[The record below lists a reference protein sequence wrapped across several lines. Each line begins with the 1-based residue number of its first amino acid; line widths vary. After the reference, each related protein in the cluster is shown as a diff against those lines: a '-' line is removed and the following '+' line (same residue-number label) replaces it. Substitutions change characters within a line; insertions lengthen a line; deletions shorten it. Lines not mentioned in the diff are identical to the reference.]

1 MIIIHPD
8 KLNIMSGQYVNQP
21 NIVNTQVKIKTAR
34 VLNFVG
40 LGQKV
45 NSWGSRIYNIARLPT
60 LHQKFN
66 IPLTNSC

>member
-1 MIIIHPD
+1 
-8 KLNIMSGQYVNQP
+8 MSGQYVNQP

-60 LHQKFN
+60 LQQKFN